1 MPSEPRSVRYD
12 VKMKLGAV
20 LLTVAL
26 VGCQSSEKPAPPP
39 VPTEGLVTA
48 MKDFC
53 KISSMPE
60 ARQREALKMWGWQ
73 TAGNKDVGP
82 VWTAAAKKDAA
93 AIAML
98 RAAAD
103 VAVGPGNCSQ
113 LQILKGAP

>member
-1 MPSEPRSVRYD
+1 MRMSRAVLALALASAGCQKSEP
-12 VKMKLGAV
+12 
-20 LLTVAL
+20 
-26 VGCQSSEKPAPPP
+26 PAPAP

-53 KISSMPE
+53 KISSMP
-60 ARQREALKMWGWQ
+60 APRQREALKMWGWQ

-82 VWTAAAKKDAA
+82 IWTAAAKKDPA

-103 VAVGPGNCSQ
+103 AAVGPGNCPQ
-113 LQILKGAP
+113 LDILKGAP